1 MKLYILRHGESLEST
16 INPNR
21 PLSVQGRNT
30 IENLSKFL
38 SASNLSVSCIL
49 HSGVLRAKETA
60 EIVAKHIHCN
70 ALPKAYP
77 GIKSLDDPYEI
88 ILNIETLL
96 SDTLIVSH
104 LPFVDRLLTTLLML
118 SESRAMIPFEPG
130 TLVCL
135 ERASEKIWN
144 ICFILPPFLFSN

>member
-21 PLSVQGRNT
+21 PLSVRGRNT

-38 SASNLSVSCIL
+38 GTSNLSVSRIL
-49 HSGVLRAKETA
+49 HSGILRAKETA

-70 ALPKAYP
+70 TLPKAYP
-77 GIKSLDDPYEI
+77 EIKPLDDPYEI

-104 LPFVDRLLTTLLML
+104 LPFVDRLLTTLLIL
-118 SESRAMIPFEPG
+118 DESRPMVSFEPG

-135 ERASEKIWN
+135 ERVKEKIWS
-144 ICFILPPFLFSN
+144 ICFILTPFLFSS